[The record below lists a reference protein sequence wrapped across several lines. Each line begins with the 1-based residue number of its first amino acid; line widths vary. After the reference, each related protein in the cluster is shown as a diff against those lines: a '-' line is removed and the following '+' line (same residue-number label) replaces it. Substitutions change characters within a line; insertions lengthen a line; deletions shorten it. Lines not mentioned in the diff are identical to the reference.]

1 MLQHF
6 GSSFLCGAFVPVE
19 WLPDTILKIAHI
31 LPSYWYIQTNEAVK
45 TLETID
51 FETLKPILINMG
63 VVLLFSLLFIVI
75 TNIITK
81 KRRRIS

>member
-1 MLQHF
+1 M
-6 GSSFLCGAFVPVE
+6 PVE

-51 FETLKPILINMG
+51 FETLKPVLINMG
-63 VVLLFSLLFIVI
+63 VVLLFSLFFGVV

-81 KRRRIS
+81 KKRRIS

>member
-1 MLQHF
+1 M
-6 GSSFLCGAFVPVE
+6 
-19 WLPDTILKIAHI
+19 PDTILKIAHI